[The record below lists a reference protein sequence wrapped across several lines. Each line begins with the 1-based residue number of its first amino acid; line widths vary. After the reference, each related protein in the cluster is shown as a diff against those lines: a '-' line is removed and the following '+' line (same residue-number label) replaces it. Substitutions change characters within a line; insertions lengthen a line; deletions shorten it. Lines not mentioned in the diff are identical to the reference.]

1 MVASLCFCGE
11 VDHYLSWGQTLV
23 DATPILNSKINEI
36 INTTI
41 QSVAKDCSCEKGNL
55 TILTYLSLSDNSLSG
70 LIPKLVCEL
79 DYPINLNYNQ
89 FCSPYYECSKE
100 FLGEQDCLIYETF
113 DDLNGNGV
121 WG

>member
-1 MVASLCFCGE
+1 MVSSSCFCGE

-36 INTTI
+36 INTTV
-41 QSVAKDCSCEKGNL
+41 QSLAKDCSYEKGNL
-55 TILTYLSLSDNSLSG
+55 TILTYLSLSG
-70 LIPKLVCEL
+70 LIPELVCEL
-79 DYPINLNYNQ
+79 DYPINLNNNQ
-89 FCSPYYECSKE
+89 FCSPYYECSKG

-113 DDLNGNGV
+113 DDLNCNDV